1 MNQAVIE
8 RAQALAAEIAHSP
21 EYISMRAAEEAAA
34 QDEEIVAAYA
44 RYNEAHQ
51 RIEDISIQETPDFD
65 QMGALTREME
75 EIQEEIKNFPLAKAM
90 RQARNAFTAMM
101 QQVNSELSKVLSPG
115 SAGCSGDCSGCGGH
129 CRH

>member
-21 EYISMRAAEEAAA
+21 EYISMRAAEVAAA

-51 RIEDISIQETPDFD
+51 RIEDISMQETPDFD

>member
-21 EYISMRAAEEAAA
+21 EYISMRAAEE
-34 QDEEIVAAYA
+34 EEIVAAYA

-51 RIEDISIQETPDFD
+51 RIEDISMQETPDFD